1 MPLLGN
7 AALITGGR
15 RTMWAEECCFAD
27 GADLPAFAVKAGRVR
42 RPSAG
47 SVLIHLTMCRE
58 NYAVRICVANALR
71 TDWEDKR
78 MYGTGIGLTL
88 HRLMLLAAIVVAGLS
103 VLAVVESSSRLALV
117 GNILAGSAPMAAWTA
132 GAMMNMGSP
141 ARRAG
146 YFGSRCSPYRD
157 GATG

>member
-1 MPLLGN
+1 
-7 AALITGGR
+7 
-15 RTMWAEECCFAD
+15 
-27 GADLPAFAVKAGRVR
+27 
-42 RPSAG
+42 
-47 SVLIHLTMCRE
+47 
-58 NYAVRICVANALR
+58 
-71 TDWEDKR
+71 
-78 MYGTGIGLTL
+78 MYGKGIGLTL

-146 YFGSRCSPYRD
+146 YFGSRCNPYRD